1 MATDVSNHPEDGSA
15 PPVPQAHGGVPRRP
29 GAALVASLSV
39 VACALT
45 ALLVAMLSNPF
56 RPAQAAS
63 GQSSVRAGVAVEGQ
77 LSKTLRVGGT
87 VETLD
92 YAAIRAPQMRGPR
105 DSGRADLT
113 LMRLAEAGSLVKA
126 GDVVAE
132 FELRWLEDH
141 IEDRASAVSTARSN
155 YRRLEA
161 DTLILKETERQG
173 RLTAKAEFDKA
184 ALDVRTA
191 EVRSDIE
198 AEVLRNMAAEAKATW
213 EQLEEEGGLMEVVH
227 DATLRVEEL
236 TVQEEVLHVERHE
249 RDYERL
255 RVQTPIDGMVVR
267 ETMFNRSGQFSQT
280 KEGDQIYPGALFMR
294 IVDVANMVLAASVNQ
309 VDSQSVRIGNR
320 AVIELDAYPGERFTG
335 RVVDLGAVATA
346 SGGGK
351 SRYRRPSSGEFV
363 KQIPV
368 RILIEDQDKRIL
380 PDLSASADVVLSRV
394 GSGVLVPRE
403 AVRRNANNGSLR
415 VWVRDGEEF
424 LERSVQVG
432 GWSDTEALVSSG
444 LKAGEE
450 VLLSDP
456 PVAERAS

>member
-1 MATDVSNHPEDGSA
+1 M
-15 PPVPQAHGGVPRRP
+15 
-29 GAALVASLSV
+29 VASLSV
-39 VACALT
+39 VACAVT
-45 ALLVAMLSNPF
+45 ALLVATLSNPF
-56 RPAQAAS
+56 RPARAAS
-63 GQSSVRAGVAVEGQ
+63 GQRTARVGVAVEGQ

-92 YAAIRAPQMRGPR
+92 YAAIRVPQLRGPR

-113 LMRLAEAGSLVKA
+113 IMTLAEAGSLVKA

-141 IEDRASAVSTARSN
+141 IEDRLSVVSTAKAN
-155 YRRLEA
+155 YRKLEA

-191 EVRSDIE
+191 EVRSEIE

-213 EQLEEEGGLMEVVH
+213 EQLEEEGALMEIVH
-227 DATLRVEEL
+227 GTSLRGQEL
-236 TVQEEVLHVERHE
+236 IVREEVLHVERHE

-255 RVQTPIDGMVVR
+255 RVQTPIDGMIVR
-267 ETMFNRSGQFSQT
+267 ETMFNRSGQFSQS

-309 VDSQSVRIGNR
+309 VDSQAVRIGNR
-320 AVIELDAYPGERFTG
+320 AVVELDAYPGERFAG
-335 RVVDLGAVATA
+335 RVVDLGAVATS
-346 SGGGK
+346 SGGGR
-351 SRYRRPSSGEFV
+351 SRFRRPSSGEFV

-368 RILIEDQDKRIL
+368 RILIEDKDERIL
-380 PDLSASADVVLSRV
+380 PDLSASADVVLERV

-403 AVRRNANNGSLR
+403 AVRRNAEDGSLR
-415 VWVRDGEEF
+415 VWVSDGEEF
-424 LERSVQVG
+424 LERGVQIG
-432 GWSDTEALVSSG
+432 GWSDTDALVTSG
-444 LKAGEE
+444 LRAGEE

-456 PVAERAS
+456 PDSERAT